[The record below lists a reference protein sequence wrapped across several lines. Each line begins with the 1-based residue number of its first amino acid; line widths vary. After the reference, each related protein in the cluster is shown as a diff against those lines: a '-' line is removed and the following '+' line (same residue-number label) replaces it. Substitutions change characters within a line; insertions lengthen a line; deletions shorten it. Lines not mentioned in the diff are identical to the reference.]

1 SQTSGDIEPLFDPIG
16 TRDIIST
23 PPATTRSS
31 CPDQTAAAALKFVC
45 IEEPHWRSTV
55 VPATETGQ
63 PAVSATLRPMFQACS
78 STWVTQPHCT
88 SSISAGSTPFRVT
101 SAFTTWAES
110 SSPRMCESV
119 PFLLPI
125 GLRTASTIIALGLVA
140 PDRAMQETVPRS
152 MLRKN
157 AKIELLKRVPLFERC
172 SQRELAQIAAL
183 ADELDLPDAR
193 NLTSEGSGGFEF
205 IVLVEGEAEVLR
217 GVRVVNELGPGDF
230 VGEIALLTGKPRTA
244 TVRTR
249 GPARVLV
256 ITASG
261 FRTLMHDV
269 PSIKDKVLAAV
280 TARIPDEY
288 E

>member
-1 SQTSGDIEPLFDPIG
+1 
-16 TRDIIST
+16 
-23 PPATTRSS
+23 
-31 CPDQTAAAALKFVC
+31 
-45 IEEPHWRSTV
+45 
-55 VPATETGQ
+55 
-63 PAVSATLRPMFQACS
+63 
-78 STWVTQPHCT
+78 
-88 SSISAGSTPFRVT
+88 
-101 SAFTTWAES
+101 
-110 SSPRMCESV
+110 
-119 PFLLPI
+119 
-125 GLRTASTIIALGLVA
+125 
-140 PDRAMQETVPRS
+140 

-172 SQRELAQIAAL
+172 SQRELGQIAML
-183 ADELDLPDAR
+183 ADELDLPGAR
-193 NLTSEGSGGFEF
+193 DLTREGAGGFEF
-205 IVLVEGEAEVLR
+205 IILVEGEADVVR

-230 VGEIALLTGKPRTA
+230 VGEIALVSGKPRTA